1 MFVYNSISNIA
12 LRQCSVIRR
21 KLGLHSPLQAIPK
34 CILLYAYIYTK
45 YMLLKTISTII
56 LLIEVHTQTC
66 FTVLH
71 MIIYTYGIL
80 YFDSKGYTS
89 LFHNEDPFEFP
100 YIKNSVFEKFKK

>member
-1 MFVYNSISNIA
+1 
-12 LRQCSVIRR
+12 
-21 KLGLHSPLQAIPK
+21 
-34 CILLYAYIYTK
+34 
-45 YMLLKTISTII
+45 MLLKTIYNNPFDR
-56 LLIEVHTQTC
+56 EVHTQTC

-100 YIKNSVFEKFKK
+100 YIKNSVFKKNDINL